1 MAGTHAQIGE
11 DLGKFARLHNILRLI
26 RQGGASAT
34 IDGMDQLRTEIETV
48 FDADDTHRKI
58 MPDVLAVVDF
68 MRDACDQGMGLLR
81 RAIGIWARDYLRGDI
96 ASTATATDDIFRDL
110 AENMLIDSQDVLEVV
125 ITTSSVTADSDNTG
139 DGTVVVY
146 DEEVIEKR
154 DNDRIQDEN
163 FIVQC
168 IADNRQNGRTAGN
181 ELFEIQ
187 GDVHGNGPNHA
198 AAGIE
203 GTSANRLDNG
213 NFEDATGTFPNSW
226 TITTDNTTGGL
237 SQETSL
243 VFRGSGALKAVADG
257 SATAFDIEQ
266 PESSFINYSSS
277 KLKPLTPYLISCAA
291 RYATGQSGTLTV
303 RFAGTG
309 YSEGSTEKISQA
321 VSGLTTSYQIL
332 SAVVVTPKSIPSDF
346 NLEVVWNGTPTA
358 THILYLDDICV
369 QEMTEWE
376 DAGIYYAV
384 VPGATDFVAGP
395 GQADYFTFN
404 TSREAEGTAL
414 FQEMMTLVTNRN
426 VSKPDVWLDINVQLP
441 HKATDGS
448 ANYAEA
454 DAG

>member
-11 DLGKFARLHNILRLI
+11 DLGKFARIHNVLRLI
-26 RQGGASAT
+26 RSGGASVT
-34 IDGMDQLRTEIETV
+34 IDAMDQLRTEIETV

-58 MPDVLAVVDF
+58 MPAVMGVVDF
-68 MRDACDQGMGLLR
+68 MKASCDQGMVLLR
-81 RAIGIWARDYLRGDI
+81 QAIDIWARDYLRSDI
-96 ASTATATDDIFRDL
+96 GSTATATDDIFRDL

-163 FIVQC
+163 FVVQC
-168 IADNRQNGRTAGN
+168 VADVRQNGRTSGN
-181 ELFEIQ
+181 ELFAIQ
-187 GDVHGNGPNHA
+187 GDVHGNGPNA
-198 AAGIE
+198 AAAYNE
-203 GTSANRLDNG
+203 GSSENRLDNG
-213 NFEDATGTFPNSW
+213 DFEDATATFPNSW

-237 SQETSL
+237 SQETTI
-243 VFRGSGALKAVADG
+243 VNRGAGALKAVADG

-266 PESSFINYSSS
+266 PETSFIGYSTT

-291 RYATGQSGTLTV
+291 RYATGQSGTLTIQ
-303 RFAGTG
+303 FAGTG
-309 YSEGSTEKISQA
+309 YTPGSTEKISQA

-332 SAVVVTPKSIPSDF
+332 TAVVVMPKSIPSDF
-346 NLEVVWNGTPTA
+346 NLEITWDGTPTA
-358 THILYLDDICV
+358 THILYLDDVVV

-384 VPGATDFVAGP
+384 VPGATDFIAGP

-414 FQEMMTLVTNRN
+414 FQEMMTLVTNPN
-426 VSKPDVWLDINVQLP
+426 ITNPDVWLDINVQLP
-441 HKATDGS
+441 HKSSDGS